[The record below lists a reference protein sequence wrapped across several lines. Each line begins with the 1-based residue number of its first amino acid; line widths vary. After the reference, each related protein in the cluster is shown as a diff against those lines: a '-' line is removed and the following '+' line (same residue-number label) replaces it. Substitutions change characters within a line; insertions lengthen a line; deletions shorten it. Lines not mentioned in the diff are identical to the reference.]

1 MALKILVTG
10 GAGFIG
16 ANLCEKLIEYP
27 ETELVRVFDNLETGS
42 MDNLTSISQNK
53 KFEFIKG
60 DTRDF
65 ISCSEVSKGINIVF
79 HQAALGS
86 VPRSIEDPMKT
97 NDFNITGT
105 LNMFYA
111 AKENHVKKIVF
122 ASSSSTYGSNS
133 ELPKLEER
141 IGEPLSPY
149 AITKIV
155 GELYAKVFS
164 NLYDFHYMGFRYF
177 NVFGPKQSPKGVY
190 AAVIPL
196 FFKEMIQG
204 RSPIINGNG
213 EQSRD
218 YTFVDNISNINASA
232 LFNENPESW
241 NQIYNA
247 ACGQK
252 TSLNDLYHLVANLV
266 GYSGQPVY
274 GPQRIGEIQDSLA
287 DISKA
292 KRLLGY
298 FPEYSIETGLKRTFS
313 WYERNQAFLLS

>member
-1 MALKILVTG
+1 
-10 GAGFIG
+10 
-16 ANLCEKLIEYP
+16 
-27 ETELVRVFDNLETGS
+27 
-42 MDNLTSISQNK
+42 
-53 KFEFIKG
+53 
-60 DTRDF
+60 
-65 ISCSEVSKGINIVF
+65 
-79 HQAALGS
+79 
-86 VPRSIEDPMKT
+86 
-97 NDFNITGT
+97 
-105 LNMFYA
+105 
-111 AKENHVKKIVF
+111 
-122 ASSSSTYGSNS
+122 
-133 ELPKLEER
+133 
-141 IGEPLSPY
+141 
-149 AITKIV
+149 
-155 GELYAKVFS
+155 
-164 NLYDFHYMGFRYF
+164 
-177 NVFGPKQSPKGVY
+177 
-190 AAVIPL
+190 
-196 FFKEMIQG
+196 MIQG

-313 WYERNQAFLLS
+313 WYERNQAFLLG